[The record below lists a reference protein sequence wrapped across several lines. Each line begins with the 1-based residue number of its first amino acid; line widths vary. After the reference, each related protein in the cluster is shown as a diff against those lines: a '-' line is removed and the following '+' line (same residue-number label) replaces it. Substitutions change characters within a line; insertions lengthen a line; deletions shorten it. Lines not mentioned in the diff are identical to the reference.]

1 MRAISIG
8 VFSVLAALAWAAPL
22 AAQDNATL
30 QRNLD
35 RPAEMTADKL
45 PIGEM
50 FAKLSAATGV
60 KFVIDDST
68 FASLPYGAQT
78 RLTVSIKDITLRN
91 ALTPILSPEALQW
104 EVEDGVVKIS
114 PSEPLYRMCRRA
126 TYEELGVLGRTYSS
140 QGGKIAPSDKTDAA
154 AQLADMTEQLRK
166 ASGDKLLE
174 IVFLVPEEKRAEAIA
189 HAQKSL
195 PGTGAAFLDALTA
208 TQDWTWYLDGDRVI
222 VLDRRK
228 QTERQL
234 GRQVTLKY
242 ENESLTNVLTD
253 LAHKAR
259 VQLEIE
265 PGVLQLLPAE
275 TRNSFNLRM
284 SDATIAEALEVVSGG
299 TGLVFTRTDE
309 GLRVEAGKNM
319 AAGASATTRP
329 TRPTLILRKT
339 VTLKDGSTVDLIIRG
354 EDLPDDV
361 RAYLEAEKAK
371 FIEGLRAK
379 IGKTATTRP
388 AGEKTTMDLS
398 K

>member
-8 VFSVLAALAWAAPL
+8 AFLVLAMLAWGSPL

-35 RPAEMTADKL
+35 RTTEIAVDKL
-45 PIGEM
+45 PIGEV
-50 FAKLSAATGV
+50 FAKLSANTGV
-60 KFVIDDST
+60 KFVIDETT
-68 FASLPYGAQT
+68 FQSLPYGAQT

-126 TYEELGVLGRTYSS
+126 TYEELGVLGRIYSS
-140 QGGKIAPSDKTDAA
+140 QGGKITPSDKTDAA
-154 AQLADMTEQLRK
+154 SQLADMTEQLRK
-166 ASGDKLLE
+166 DTGDKMLE
-174 IVFLVPEEKRAEAIA
+174 IVFMVPEEKRAQAIA

-208 TQDWTWYLDGDRVI
+208 TQDWTWYLDGDRII

-265 PGVLQLLPAE
+265 PGVLQMVPAE

-284 SDATIAEALEVVSGG
+284 ADATIAEALEVVSGG

-319 AAGASATTRP
+319 VAGGGATTRP
-329 TRPTLILRKT
+329 TRPTLIVRKT

-371 FIEGLRAK
+371 FIEGLRTK
-379 IGKTATTRP
+379 IGKTAATHP
-388 AGEKTTMDLS
+388 AGEKTTMDMT

>member
-1 MRAISIG
+1 MRATSICA
-8 VFSVLAALAWAAPL
+8 FSVLAALALALPL

-35 RPAEMTADKL
+35 RTAEMSADKL
-45 PIGEM
+45 PIGEV
-50 FAKLSAATGV
+50 FAKLSAGTGV

-68 FASLPYGAQT
+68 YQSLPYGAQT

-126 TYEELGVLGRTYSS
+126 TYEELGILGRIYSS
-140 QGGKIAPSDKTDAA
+140 QGGKLTPSDKTDAT
-154 AQLADMTEQLRK
+154 AQLADVTEQLRK
-166 ASGDKLLE
+166 LTGDKLLE
-174 IVFLVPEEKRAEAIA
+174 IVFMVPEEKRAEAIA

-195 PGTGAAFLDALTA
+195 PGTGAAFMDSLTA

-242 ENESLTNVLTD
+242 ENESITNVLTD

-284 SDATIAEALEVVSGG
+284 ADATIAEALEVISGG
-299 TGLVFTRTDE
+299 TGLVFTRTAE
-309 GLRVEAGKNM
+309 GLRVEPGKNM
-319 AAGASATTRP
+319 GAGGAGATTRP
-329 TRPTLILRKT
+329 TRPTLIVRKT

-371 FIEGLRAK
+371 FIDGLRSK

-388 AGEKTTMDLS
+388 AGGNG
-398 K
+398 

>member
-1 MRAISIG
+1 MRANSIG
-8 VFSVLAALAWAAPL
+8 AFSVLAALALALPL
-22 AAQDNATL
+22 AAQDNGDL

-35 RPAEMTADKL
+35 RKAEISADNL
-45 PIGEM
+45 PIGEV
-50 FAKLSAATGV
+50 FTKISAATGV
-60 KFVIDDST
+60 KFVIDEST
-68 FASLPYGAQT
+68 YQSLPYGVKT
-78 RLTVSIKDITLRN
+78 KLTVTIKGKILRD
-91 ALTPILSPEALQW
+91 ALTPILAPEALQW
-104 EVEDGVVKIS
+104 VVEDGVVRIS

-126 TYEELGVLGRTYSS
+126 TYEELGVLGRLYSS
-140 QGGKIAPSDKTDAA
+140 QGGKINPSDKTDAS
-154 AQLADMTEQLRK
+154 AQLADATEQLQK
-166 ASGDKLLE
+166 ATGDKLLE
-174 IVFLVPEEKRAEAIA
+174 IVFMVPEEKRADAIA

-195 PGTGAAFLDALTA
+195 PGPGAAFLDALTA
-208 TQDWTWYLDGDRVI
+208 TNDWTWYLDGDRLV

-234 GRQVTLKY
+234 ARQVTLKY
-242 ENESLTNVLTD
+242 ENESIANVLTD

-284 SDATIAEALEVVSGG
+284 ADATIAEALEVVSGG

-309 GLRVEAGKNM
+309 GIRVEAGKKLT
-319 AAGASATTRP
+319 AGGTATTRP
-329 TRPTLILRKT
+329 MPTLIVRKT

-354 EDLPDDV
+354 EDLPPDV

-371 FIEGLRAK
+371 YIESLRAK
-379 IGKTATTRP
+379 IGTAPATRP
-388 AGEKTTMDLS
+388 AADKTTMDLS

>member
-8 VFSVLAALAWAAPL
+8 VLSVLAAWILVSPL
-22 AAQDNATL
+22 AAQDSATL
-30 QRNLD
+30 QGNLD
-35 RPAEMTADKL
+35 RKTEMTTDKL
-45 PIGEM
+45 PIGEV

-60 KFVIDDST
+60 KFVIDEGT
-68 FASLPYGAQT
+68 FANLPYGAQT
-78 RLTVSIKDITLRN
+78 KLTIAIKGITLRN

-104 EVEDGVVKIS
+104 IVEDGVVRIC

-126 TYEELGVLGRTYSS
+126 TYEELGILGRLFGS
-140 QGGKIAPSDKTDAA
+140 QGGNLAPSEKTDAA
-154 AQLADMTEQLRK
+154 TQLADLTEQLRK
-166 ASGDKLLE
+166 ATGDKMLE
-174 IVFLVPEEKRAEAIA
+174 IVFQVPEEKRAEAIV

-208 TQDWTWYLDGDRVI
+208 TQDWTWYLDGDRII

-234 GRQVTLKY
+234 ARQVTLKY

-265 PGVLQLLPAE
+265 PGVLQMLPAE

-284 SDATIAEALEVVSGG
+284 ADATIAEALEVISGG

-309 GLRVEAGKNM
+309 GLRVEAGKKM
-319 AAGASATTRP
+319 TAGGDATTRP
-329 TRPTLILRKT
+329 TRPTLIVRKT

-371 FIEGLRAK
+371 FIEGLRSK

>member
-1 MRAISIG
+1 
-8 VFSVLAALAWAAPL
+8 VFSVLAALAPALPL
-22 AAQDNATL
+22 AAQDNAAL

-35 RPAEMTADKL
+35 RTAEMSADKL
-45 PIGEM
+45 PIGEV
-50 FAKLSAATGV
+50 FAKLSASTGV
-60 KFVIDDST
+60 KFVIDEST
-68 FASLPYGAQT
+68 FQSLPYGAQT

-126 TYEELGVLGRTYSS
+126 TYEELGVLGRIYSS
-140 QGGKIAPSDKTDAA
+140 QGAKLTPSDKTDAA
-154 AQLADMTEQLRK
+154 GQLADVTEQLRK
-166 ASGDKLLE
+166 LTGDKLLE
-174 IVFLVPEEKRAEAIA
+174 IVFMVPEEKRADAVA

-195 PGTGAAFLDALTA
+195 PGTGAAFMDALAA
-208 TQDWTWYLDGDRVI
+208 TQDWTWYLDGDRII

-242 ENESLTNVLTD
+242 ENESITNVLTD

-284 SDATIAEALEVVSGG
+284 ADATIAEALEVISGG
-299 TGLVFTRTDE
+299 TGLVFTRTAE
-309 GLRVEAGKNM
+309 GLRVESGKNM
-319 AAGASATTRP
+319 AAGGVSAATTRP
-329 TRPTLILRKT
+329 TRPTLIVRKT

-361 RAYLEAEKAK
+361 RTYLEAEKAK
-371 FIEGLRAK
+371 FIEGLRSK
-379 IGKTATTRP
+379 IGKTATTHP